1 MLQHID
7 ITGVRYDVDE
17 VTKKYIQKKIG
28 RLDRFVSR
36 HGRKTVKADVVIKQV
51 NRPDGNKYECEVNF
65 TVPGKVINAKD
76 STMNVLAAVDIVEAK
91 LSEQL
96 RKYKD
101 ANAPQKG
108 WRARLARRK
117 QEEIANEL

>member
-7 ITGVRYDVDE
+7 ITGIHYEVDDI
-17 VTKKYIQKKIG
+17 TKKYIMKKIG

-36 HGRKTVKADVVIKQV
+36 HGRKSVKAEVVIRQV
-51 NRPDGNKYECEVNF
+51 NRPNGNKYECEVNF
-65 TVPGKVINAKD
+65 VVPGKVLNATD
-76 STMNVLAAVDIVEAK
+76 STMNALAAVDIVEAK

-108 WRARLARRK
+108 WRARLARRR
-117 QEEIANEL
+117 QEKAANRL